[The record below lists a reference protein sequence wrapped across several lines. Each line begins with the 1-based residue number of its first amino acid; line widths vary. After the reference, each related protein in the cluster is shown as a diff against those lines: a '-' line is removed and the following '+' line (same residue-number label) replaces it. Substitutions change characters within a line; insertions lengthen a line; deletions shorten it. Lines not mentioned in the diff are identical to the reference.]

1 MGKVNC
7 LEHPN
12 VQNKPIHGA
21 LHEEKTWNT
30 FDLWV
35 PQQRAKLGKVST
47 SHSLPEDQKR
57 TISIGCYFFPLKK
70 KKSFHQ
76 PPPNTRCQNIMRFCA
91 LYRFYE

>member
-21 LHEEKTWNT
+21 LREEKTWNT

-35 PQQRAKLGKVST
+35 PQQRVKLGKVST
-47 SHSLPEDQKR
+47 SHSLPEGQMR
-57 TISIGCYFFPLKK
+57 TISVGSYLFPLKK
-70 KKSFHQ
+70 KITLFTNHLQ
-76 PPPNTRCQNIMRFCA
+76 TPGVRT
-91 LYRFYE
+91 